1 MKRLL
6 FFILTVGSL
15 FTASDLPA
23 ARPVVGFL
31 TNGEGNRI
39 DWAARLPEYDVA
51 EAGEGQF
58 LLSQQHWD
66 LDRRLLNRQPA
77 ACILH
82 AGLPE
87 ILLGQPLPRILD
99 AFRSVCM
106 RLDTTGIRPV
116 LLLTTPVSAAHPV
129 VNARIRQLN
138 DALRSWAAGQG
149 IVCLDPSERLC
160 KDGALDPACTSDGM
174 MLNAAGQEF
183 LVAEVRDFLRTM
195 DAGGEELPATTRA
208 ELSGEVARR
217 ILAASPRE
225 VRIVLLGDS
234 LTANGGDWNPRLG
247 RHDVRN
253 AGQGGFL
260 TGQMGWLLD
269 TCVLAARPA
278 LCFVLGGINDLFND
292 IPPEVILANQQRIV
306 TRLREAGIQPVVQ
319 SVLLVHNNA
328 ALNARIR
335 SLNTALTA
343 WCAEQGIDWLDLNR
357 GLTDDLGLK
366 ARYTTDG
373 THLTEEGYG
382 IWSGVL
388 RQYLD
393 TQNLKQTTTPRI

>member
-6 FFILTVGSL
+6 FFMLTTWSPLGAGGAL
-15 FTASDLPA
+15 A

-31 TNGEGNRI
+31 TNGEGSRI
-39 DWAARLPEYDVA
+39 DWEARLPEYDVT

-66 LDRRLLNRQPA
+66 LDRRLLDRRPDG
-77 ACILH
+77 CILH

-87 ILLGQPLPRILD
+87 ILLGQPLPRILE

-116 LLLTTPVSAAHPV
+116 LLLTTPVSAAHPA

-138 DALRSWAAGQG
+138 DTLRSWAAGQG
-149 IVCLDPSERLC
+149 IDWLDPTDRLC
-160 KDGALDPACTSDGM
+160 EKGTLAPAYTSDGM
-174 MLNAAGQEF
+174 MLNAAGQEI
-183 LVAEVRDFLRTM
+183 LVVEVRDFLRTM
-195 DAGGEELPATTRA
+195 YGDGARPPATACTA
-208 ELSGEVARR
+208 LADGVVRR

-260 TGQMGWLLD
+260 TGQMRWLLD

-278 LCFVLGGINDLFND
+278 ICFVLGGINDLFND
-292 IPPEVILANQQRIV
+292 IPPERILANQQRIV
-306 TRLREAGIQPVVQ
+306 TRLREAGIKPVVQ
-319 SVLLVHNNA
+319 SVLLVHGNA

-335 SLNTALTA
+335 SLNTDLAA

-357 GLTDDLGLK
+357 GLTDDNGLK

-388 RQYLD
+388 RQYLA
-393 TQNLKQTTTPRI
+393 TQKPGATKSRR

>member
-6 FFILTVGSL
+6 FFMLTAWSL
-15 FTASDLPA
+15 LAAGDALA

-31 TNGEGNRI
+31 TNGEGSRI
-39 DWAARLPEYDVA
+39 DWEARLPEYDVT

-66 LDRRLLNRQPA
+66 LDRRLLDRRPDG
-77 ACILH
+77 CILH

-87 ILLGQPLPRILD
+87 ILLGQPLPRILE

-116 LLLTTPVSAAHPV
+116 LLLTTPVSAAHPA

-138 DALRSWAAGQG
+138 DVLRSWAAGQG
-149 IVCLDPSERLC
+149 IDWLDPTDRLC
-160 KDGALDPACTSDGM
+160 EKGTLAPAYTSDGM
-174 MLNAAGQEF
+174 MLNAAGQEI
-183 LVAEVRDFLRTM
+183 LVVEVRDFLRTM
-195 DAGGEELPATTRA
+195 YGDGARPPATACTA
-208 ELSGEVARR
+208 LADGVVRR

-253 AGQGGFL
+253 AGQGG
-260 TGQMGWLLD
+260 
-269 TCVLAARPA
+269 
-278 LCFVLGGINDLFND
+278 INDLFND
-292 IPPEVILANQQRIV
+292 IPPERILANQQRIV
-306 TRLREAGIQPVVQ
+306 TRLREAGIKPVVQ
-319 SVLLVHNNA
+319 SVLLVHGNA

-335 SLNTALTA
+335 SLNTDLAA

-357 GLTDDLGLK
+357 GLTDDNGLK

-388 RQYLD
+388 RQYLA
-393 TQNLKQTTTPRI
+393 TPKPGATKSRR

>member
-6 FFILTVGSL
+6 FFILTAGSL
-15 FTASDLPA
+15 FAADDLPA

-39 DWAARLPEYDVA
+39 DWATKLPEYDVA

-66 LDRRLLNRQPA
+66 LDRRLLDRRPA

-116 LLLTTPVSAAHPV
+116 LLLTTPVSAAHPA

-138 DALRSWAAGQG
+138 DALRSWAAGQE
-149 IVCLDPSERLC
+149 IVCLDPAERLC

-174 MLNAAGQEF
+174 MLNAAGQEL
-183 LVAEVRDFLRTM
+183 LVAEVRDFLRAM

-208 ELSGEVARR
+208 ELSGEVVRR

-260 TGQMGWLLD
+260 TGQMRWLLD

-278 LCFVLGGINDLFND
+278 ICLISSGRRVRLLTPSNFLVSTNTIR
-292 IPPEVILANQQRIV
+292 RIG
-306 TRLREAGIQPVVQ
+306 RFKPMPMA
-319 SVLLVHNNA
+319 SVL
-328 ALNARIR
+328 
-335 SLNTALTA
+335 
-343 WCAEQGIDWLDLNR
+343 
-357 GLTDDLGLK
+357 
-366 ARYTTDG
+366 
-373 THLTEEGYG
+373 
-382 IWSGVL
+382 
-388 RQYLD
+388 
-393 TQNLKQTTTPRI
+393 TTTSVSFSKKRRTCSLLVAGGRLP

>member
-138 DALRSWAAGQG
+138 DAPAIVGCRAGNRLPRTPRSGSART
-149 IVCLDPSERLC
+149 VRST
-160 KDGALDPACTSDGM
+160 PACTSDGM

-183 LVAEVRDFLRTM
+183 LVAEVRDFPPDDGRRRRGTSRQQPVRNSP
-195 DAGGEELPATTRA
+195 AKLPAASWRHRPGECADRPAGRLPDGQRRGLESPSRTPRCPQCRA
-208 ELSGEVARR
+208 GRFSDRGRWAGCWTPACWRPGPHSASCW
-217 ILAASPRE
+217 AAS
-225 VRIVLLGDS
+225 
-234 LTANGGDWNPRLG
+234 T
-247 RHDVRN
+247 
-253 AGQGGFL
+253 
-260 TGQMGWLLD
+260 
-269 TCVLAARPA
+269 TC
-278 LCFVLGGINDLFND
+278 
-292 IPPEVILANQQRIV
+292 
-306 TRLREAGIQPVVQ
+306 
-319 SVLLVHNNA
+319 S
-328 ALNARIR
+328 
-335 SLNTALTA
+335 
-343 WCAEQGIDWLDLNR
+343 
-357 GLTDDLGLK
+357 
-366 ARYTTDG
+366 TT
-373 THLTEEGYG
+373 
-382 IWSGVL
+382 S
-388 RQYLD
+388 R
-393 TQNLKQTTTPRI
+393 RR